1 MRILLVEDEHKIAQ
15 ALKRGLEQEAY
26 AVDVLFDGEAGMARA
41 LRGRYDLLILDRM
54 LPGGHDGLEICR
66 AVRAQGLHQPI
77 LILTARDKTDDRV
90 EGLDTGADDYL
101 VKPFSFEELLA
112 RIRALLRR
120 PNQSLGTV
128 LQVGDLELH
137 PESFEVKRAGQSIEL
152 SNKEF
157 ALLEY
162 LMRNPGR
169 IMTKDQLIKHVWD
182 FDADILPNTVEAF
195 IASLRKKIDKPFNRP
210 ELIKTVRGFGYQLN
224 KTVD

>member
-15 ALKRGLEQEAY
+15 ALKRGLEQESY
-26 AVDVLFDGEAGMARA
+26 AVDVLYDGEAGMARA
-41 LRGRYDLLILDRM
+41 LRGHYDLLILDRM

-66 AVRAQGLHQPI
+66 AVREHGLHQPI
-77 LILTARDKTDDRV
+77 LILTAREKTLDRV
-90 EGLDTGADDYL
+90 EGLDSGADDYL

-120 PNQSLGTV
+120 PNQSIGTE
-128 LQVGDLELH
+128 LKVGNLELH
-137 PESFEVKRAGQSIEL
+137 PETFTVNRAGQSIEL

-169 IMTKDQLIKHVWD
+169 IITKDQLIQHVWD

-195 IASLRKKIDKPFNRP
+195 IASLRKKIDKPFNEP
-210 ELIKTVRGFGYQLN
+210 EMIKTVRGFGYQLN
-224 KTVD
+224 QP